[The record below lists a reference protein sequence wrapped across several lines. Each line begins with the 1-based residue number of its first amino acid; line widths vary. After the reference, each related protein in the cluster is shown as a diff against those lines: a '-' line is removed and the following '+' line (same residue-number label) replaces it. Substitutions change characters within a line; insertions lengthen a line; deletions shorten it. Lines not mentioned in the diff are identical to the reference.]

1 MILPLLGGALLG
13 GVVGSGAVIGTAA
26 TAATIA
32 AGAGIGASVG
42 GQLYGGQKASQAA
55 RDQANMSNE
64 AAMRRLGYDTE
75 KWELDKEMIKANR
88 LHAMEEI
95 KAKARN
101 EGRVADYQDASNKQQ
116 YEYQLQIRDRQQA
129 SNEQQFQRSE
139 KIFSDQLSLNERSQL
154 IAEDNEY
161 RQLEEIHTEQA
172 FEKEAAYIESIQKQG
187 KLRALGI
194 KGRSAQKGYQ
204 VTAADFGRQI
214 AQLNEAFSSA
224 GRNTRS
230 VLREIANDRASAD
243 LAAEAQRM
251 LDPGILPQPLKPLDT
266 PRAEFV
272 LPRELQEFDF
282 GPKPVLGAMA
292 SPSAAANRVWGSTI
306 AGIAGTVGQVATG
319 FIPD

>member
-1 MILPLLGGALLG
+1 MIAPIIVGAAI
-13 GVVGSGAVIGTAA
+13 S
-26 TAATIA
+26 A
-32 AGAGIGASVG
+32 AGSLIGGSKAAS
-42 GQLYGGQKASQAA
+42 AA
-55 RDQANMSNE
+55 REQANLQNE
-64 AAMRRLGYDTE
+64 AAERRFGYDTE

-101 EGRVADYQDASNKQQ
+101 EGRIADYQDAANKQQ

-129 SNEQQFQRSE
+129 SNEQQYQRSE

-154 IAEDNEY
+154 IGEDNEY

-172 FEKEAAYIESIQKQG
+172 FEKEAAYIEAIQKEG

-194 KGRSAQKGYQ
+194 RGRSAQKGYQ

-214 AQLNEAFSSA
+214 SQLNEAFSSA
-224 GRNTRS
+224 GRNTRA

-272 LPRELQEFDF
+272 LPRELEEFDF
-282 GPKPVLGAMA
+282 GPAPVLGAMA

-306 AGIAGTVGQVATG
+306 SGIAGSVGGMIGGLGTEWS
-319 FIPD
+319 